1 MMRCKSVVAALAA
14 LISSVA
20 LADLSEIDI
29 TAAVRSAN
37 AATVTS
43 TATHVSSY
51 TVASA
56 FDGNIPSG
64 NNTGRWLV
72 ASPATTA
79 DATYEIGSA
88 YQEGKSVLVT
98 RVRVYRQSGTGV
110 ATIAQIARAPKKW
123 KIYARDESDT
133 EWTLIGEETGAEW
146 DSTKSTDYVE
156 TEIKAFAPS
165 RKYRF
170 EFENPEYSEN
180 SCTLLV
186 AEVVLMGYVEDPAAF
201 EPGGVPEARIGSV
214 CRVALAAD
222 IDWTVSGYGNFCTYA
237 DAKIIWA
244 DNEMFTDAREIDL
257 GRLTAAP
264 PVSGSE
270 RIDNLVPGE
279 TYYAKLTASNEADG
293 SMTTDPIAFSVLA
306 AAPDLSDGGDLVA
319 AVNAARERIEGGE
332 SQQETITLGAGT
344 YSIASELVID
354 QPISLVGVEGAEKT
368 FVRQTAAATRV
379 VSLAASGA
387 SLSGITFVGSD
398 FGTNG
403 SDVQGGCVSVNAA
416 GCTVTGC
423 TMTGASGGGQKRNV
437 RGGGLYMSA
446 NAVDSLVSD
455 CVITNNM
462 TCRMGAGAYLEGG
475 TLTRSR
481 ISGNGRSTSGNSH
494 DCGFGGGVYVV
505 RGTVSYCVI
514 DHNSSFRFPGA
525 GVVMHYPEATV
536 DHCTIVANSSP
547 EAGAG
552 VLVRNGTLSNSIVWG
567 NSFGDLTCDSGTV
580 TNVCAP
586 RLLKDDMDNTYEN
599 PAFVDF
605 EGGDYRPFANSPV
618 VGANGAYLG
627 ALAPAD
633 ETGVLPETVVSDDA
647 EIFVSAGDDLLAAVD
662 GARRTAAEKGVAVTV
677 RLPAAEFSIHDEVIM
692 DQPISIVGAD
702 RDETIVRSA
711 AGNGLSGP
719 FGMNRAVRLGHAD
732 AVIQNLTVVGG
743 KSNGGSTGSPSY
755 VKNGLGILLT
765 DGTVTNC
772 TVRGSLGGSQNAQSY
787 GGGIRQSGG
796 LVVDSLITQCSG
808 NFYGAGIYMNGGVAE
823 RIVVSSNTNSVWSP
837 GGTGVYMTGGAT
849 LRNSLVYGNRMMLLG
864 SNQGGH
870 SGVGVYANGSGLTID
885 GCTIVDNLC
894 EGTETGAGVRF
905 GDGSAAAPNVM
916 RNTIIAGN
924 VRGAENGVPDD
935 LVRGGYAGTRNI
947 IEHCCIP
954 SAVVDGEGNVMS
966 DPGFADADNGDYSLT
981 LGSLCIDSGT
991 ATQGG
996 DALDLVHR
1004 PRALDGDADG
1014 MALPDMGCYEYVIG
1028 GDGLSVIF
1036 SADGGTDGYGT
1047 LGVTFT
1053 SSVIYDGVQ
1062 VDPSE
1067 VTYTWNF
1074 GDGTTVSGT
1083 GAEYAS
1089 RSHDFTAAGASDV
1102 SLSVLY
1108 RGEEANFVRESLVK
1122 IYSDII
1128 YVAPASSGRPGVF
1141 PYATEATATSDLTEA
1156 HKTAVLAVGAGATR
1170 MSIRLLPGE
1179 HPLTSSFALSFAGE
1193 VVGLGAK
1200 PEETVVLP
1208 DAQILAFDISAADT
1222 LVANLTVRG
1231 AYRNNG
1237 NVNGA
1242 AFSLTADGVISNCVA
1257 EACRASGH
1265 GNGTYGHGLYA
1276 AKGKVVDMI
1285 VRNCLPNDTGYRGN
1299 SAVYLTGTAF
1309 ADRCVITNNAAG
1321 GSASSATSWTNFGSK
1336 GIGAS
1341 VIGRATL
1348 RNSLVADNE
1357 SGYCGGAG
1365 LYVANYAVVENCT
1378 VAGNRILDFGGNGN
1392 SESGAGIYIEN
1403 KEVTVRSCIVCCNTR
1418 WGAADDIAVTSD
1430 AAFGSITYTLSPSL
1444 ADYLDGTGNLLS
1456 DPLFKN
1462 AVRGDYRLKTGSPA
1476 HNAGFNAEWCEGAT
1490 DLAGKN
1496 RKSGT
1501 VDMGCYESSPSFA
1514 IILR

>member
-14 LISSVA
+14 LMSSVA
-20 LADLSEIDI
+20 LADLSEIEI

-64 NNTGRWLV
+64 NNAGRWLV

-98 RVRVYRQSGTGV
+98 RVRVYRQNGTGS
-110 ATIAQIARAPKKW
+110 ATISQIARAPKKW
-123 KIYARDESDT
+123 KIFARDESDT

-156 TEIKAFAPS
+156 TEIKAFVPS

-180 SCTLLV
+180 ACTLLV

-201 EPGGVPEARIGSV
+201 EPGGVPEAGISSV

-222 IDWTVSGYGNFCTYA
+222 IDWTVSSYGTFCTRA

-244 DNEMFTDAREIDL
+244 DNDMFTDAHEIDL

-270 RIDNLVPGE
+270 RIGNLTPGE
-279 TYYAKLTASNEADG
+279 TYYAKLIASNEADG
-293 SMTTDPIAFSVLA
+293 NMTTDPISFSVLA

-344 YSIASELVID
+344 YNITSELVLD

-368 FVRQTAAATRV
+368 FVRQMAAATRV

-387 SLSGITFVGSD
+387 SLRGITFVGSD

-416 GCTVTGC
+416 GCSVTGC
-423 TMTGASGGGQKRNV
+423 TMTGASGGGQKRHV
-437 RGGGLYMSA
+437 RGGGLYMGA
-446 NAVDSLVSD
+446 NAGDSLVSD

-462 TCRMGAGAYLEGG
+462 TCRMGAGAYLDGG

-481 ISGNGRSTSGNSH
+481 ISGNGRSTSGNSY

-633 ETGVLPETVVSDDA
+633 ETGVLPETVVSDDT

-692 DQPISIVGAD
+692 DQPISIVGAA

-808 NFYGAGIYMNGGVAE
+808 NFCGAGIYMNGGVAE

-894 EGTETGAGVRF
+894 EGTEAGAGIRLN
-905 GDGSAAAPNVM
+905 DGSDSAPNVM
-916 RNTIIAGN
+916 RNTIVAGN
-924 VRGAENGVPDD
+924 LRGTENAVADD
-935 LVRGGYAGTRNI
+935 LFRGGNAGTRNI
-947 IEHCCIP
+947 IEYCCIP
-954 SAVVDGEGNVMS
+954 SAVVAGTGNIMS
-966 DPGFADADNGDYSLT
+966 EPGFADAANGDYTLT
-981 LGSLCIDSGT
+981 LASLCVDAGS
-991 ATQGG
+991 ATQGE
-996 DALDLVHR
+996 DALDLMR
-1004 PRALDGDADG
+1004 RARAADGNADG
-1014 MALPDMGCYEYVIG
+1014 MAVPDIGCYEYTIG
-1028 GDGLSVIF
+1028 GGGLAVVF
-1036 SADGGTDGYGT
+1036 SANGDTYGYGSLT
-1047 LGVTFT
+1047 VAFT
-1053 SSVIYDGVQ
+1053 SSVIFNGVQ
-1062 VDPSE
+1062 VDPAD
-1067 VTYTWNF
+1067 VVYTWNF
-1074 GDGTTVSGT
+1074 GDGTTLSGSGSQYAAPSHT
-1083 GAEYAS
+1083 YANAGESGVTLSVEYGSNAAEFS
-1089 RSHDFTAAGASDV
+1089 REALVKMYSDV
-1102 SLSVLY
+1102 
-1108 RGEEANFVRESLVK
+1108 
-1122 IYSDII
+1122 I
-1128 YVAPASSGRPGVF
+1128 YVAPAASGQSGVF
-1141 PYATEATATSDLTEA
+1141 PYSTRETAVSDLAEA
-1156 HKTAVLAVGAGATR
+1156 YNTALLAAGAGAER
-1170 MSIRLLPGE
+1170 VSVMLLPGT
-1179 HPLTSSFALSFAGE
+1179 HPLAVSFDMSFPCE
-1193 VVGLGAK
+1193 VRGLGSA
-1200 PEETVVLP
+1200 PEDVLVLP
-1208 DAQILAFDISAADT
+1208 DAGLLAFNLSAAGC

-1265 GNGTYGHGLYA
+1265 GNVTYGHGLYA
-1276 AKGKVVDMI
+1276 ASGKVVDMI

-1336 GIGAS
+1336 GVGAS

-1378 VAGNRILDFGGNGN
+1378 VTGNRILNFGAYGN

-1403 KEVTVRSCIVCCNTR
+1403 KEVTVRSCIVCGNTR

-1476 HNAGFNAEWCEGAT
+1476 HNAGFNAEWCDGAL
-1490 DLAGKN
+1490 DLAGRS
-1496 RKSGT
+1496 RKTGT
-1501 VDMGCYESSPSFA
+1501 VDMGCYESSPTFVLV
-1514 IILR
+1514 LR